1 MGRLI
6 KILVISLIL
15 TACDTLSIRNVEGV
29 CFKKKD
35 RFKSKHDRDAIYSV
49 IRSTES
55 MVMKGRIVS
64 GIGEPELKFSPF
76 TGLYEEVACPI
87 GSTEDH

>member
-1 MGRLI
+1 MDLLG
-6 KILVISLIL
+6 KILVILLVL

-35 RFKSKHDRDAIYSV
+35 RFKNKQDRDAIYSV

-55 MVMKGRIVS
+55 MVMKGRLVS
-64 GIGEPELKFSPF
+64 GIGESELRFSPF
-76 TGLYEEVACPI
+76 TGLYEEVACPA
-87 GSTEDH
+87 G